1 MPNLDRTPI
10 DVIMIMS
17 IVAKGAPLTAGLFT
31 VGILDDSGAELHS
44 ATNEA
49 SGLVTFPAVR
59 FSDIGVFNHTAKII
73 SSSADWDID
82 PTEWPIHIEVI
93 ESNDVLHATVTYPNG
108 APMFVNTAHGAV
120 CKGPFE
126 FPELIF
132 NTPGTYE
139 YTLEELSPSG
149 DGWITDDKVVTIIV
163 TVVDDGHGHLVAT
176 VGYPDGLPTFTNTYH
191 SNPARVVI
199 SGCKIAIGAPLPA
212 GKFVFGLFDKDGKL
226 ISSVTNGSL
235 DEVEPEDE

>member
-1 MPNLDRTPI
+1 MPNPDIPPV
-10 DVIMIMS
+10 DVMMIMS

-31 VGILDDSGAELHS
+31 IGILDETGTPLHT

-59 FSDIGVFNHTAKII
+59 FSDIGTFQHTAKII
-73 SSSADWDID
+73 SLSADWNID
-82 PTEWPIHIEVI
+82 PTEWPIHVEVI

-108 APMFVNTAHGAV
+108 VPMFVNTVRGAI
-120 CKGPFE
+120 CLGPFE
-126 FPELIF
+126 FPELFF

-139 YTLEELSPSG
+139 YTLEELTPSG
-149 DGWITDDKVVTIIV
+149 DGWITDDKIVTVIV

-176 VGYPDGLPTFTNTYH
+176 VSYPDGFPTFTNTYH
-191 SNPARVVI
+191 ANPARVVI

-212 GKFVFGLFDKDGKL
+212 GKFIFGLFDKDGKL
-226 ISSVTNGSL
+226 ISSVTNDSL
-235 DEVEPEDE
+235 DEAPPEDE

>member
-1 MPNLDRTPI
+1 MPNPDKTPV
-10 DVIMIMS
+10 DVQMIMS
-17 IVAKGAPLTAGLFT
+17 VVAKGAQLTAGLFT
-31 VGILDDSGAELHS
+31 VGILDDEGTDLYT

-59 FSDIGVFNHTAKII
+59 FSDIGTFHYTARII
-73 SSSADWDID
+73 SLSTDWNID
-82 PTEWPIHIEVI
+82 PTEWPIHIDVI

-108 APMFVNTAHGAV
+108 VPKFVNTVRGAV
-120 CKGPFE
+120 CEGPFE
-126 FPELIF
+126 FPELIY

-139 YTLEELSPSG
+139 YTLEEMTPSG
-149 DGWITDDKVVTIIV
+149 DGWITDDKVVTVIV

-176 VGYPDGLPTFTNTYH
+176 VSYPDGFPTFTNTYH

-212 GKFVFGLFDKDGKL
+212 GKFVFGLFDHEGKL
-226 ISSVTNGSL
+226 ISSVTNDSL
-235 DEVEPEDE
+235 YEETP